1 MISYA
6 PTCQRRSPILNVV
19 LMASLVAA
27 LILLVNALS
36 RNVHGQEVSYER
48 SATVFIKNTG
58 GTGSGVCVS
67 PDGVIVTAAHVINI
81 PAPQKLLTPRGAM
94 TLPTAVEVTFPNR
107 QPESARVLAV
117 SKAGEPTDVAI
128 LKCSGSDYPALR
140 LAEASPAVGE
150 SVVSMGYPAGL
161 FAQLD
166 GRVTFVGL
174 TADKSFDCVTAL
186 GRPQPGHSG
195 GPLIDARG
203 QVVGIACKATLD
215 VVDICGRVKLDEQ
228 IGFYARVES
237 VHQLMATKG
246 IATQFTAANRPQ
258 KRTRSTAK
266 LRVTIWVSKNCKY
279 CPQLKDDVEK
289 RRIKI
294 RGKVLNDIAEITYC
308 DFDAMPQ
315 QAAMAGIVGLPTV
328 ICEDTGERI
337 EGYLNADDFA
347 ARVSVKLGNRL
358 IDTPVDLGPPGLFE
372 PLPNDREPVIPP
384 PEPQPRPAA
393 KSDQAVTPT
402 TIDGTGL
409 RVVLLVKKQDLSFW
423 QGTAAA
429 AAEKFAEAGLKNRI
443 NTALGGKAEIA
454 VCFERTSPGRFADLI
469 KVTGSDKD
477 KNAALIVLAPKT
489 FDGLAG
495 TVASVIEGKLKKVT
509 DGDWKRATVQTIFER
524 EDPEDYDAVIEA
536 LDESEPVDQAGS
548 DSILAFVIT
557 SITSG
562 LAGLREAVLGHK
574 LKVAKA

>member
-1 MISYA
+1 MYFSA

-19 LMASLVAA
+19 LMASLVGA

-36 RNVHGQEVSYER
+36 RTAHGQEISYQR
-48 SATVFIKNTG
+48 SATVFIQNTG

-67 PDGVIVTAAHVINI
+67 PDGVIVTAAHVIYI

-117 SKAGEPTDVAI
+117 SKVGEPTDVAI

-140 LAEASPAVGE
+140 LAEASPAVGD

-166 GRVTFVGL
+166 GRVTYVGM
-174 TADKSFDCVTAL
+174 TDNKSFDCITAL

-203 QVVGIACKATLD
+203 QVVGIACKATID

-258 KRTRSTAK
+258 KRTRSTGK
-266 LRVTIWVSKNCKY
+266 IKVTIWYQKPC
-279 CPQLKDDVEK
+279 
-289 RRIKI
+289 
-294 RGKVLNDIAEITYC
+294 TYC
-308 DFDAMPQ
+308 DSQKLDFDNRKIMIKGRVVNDFVEARWKSIDEFPQ
-315 QAAMAGIVGLPTV
+315 EAAAARIEKVPTTV
-328 ICEDTGERI
+328 FDDTGDRI
-337 EGYLNADDFA
+337 EGYLSADDFA
-347 ARVSVKLGNRL
+347 AKVSVKLGPRL
-358 IDTPVDLGPPGLFE
+358 VDTPVDLGPPGLFE
-372 PLPNDREPVIPP
+372 PLPNEREPVIPP
-384 PEPQPRPAA
+384 PEPQPRPETN
-393 KSDQAVTPT
+393 SDQAATPT

-429 AAEKFAEAGLKNRI
+429 AAEKFAEKGLKNRI
-443 NTALGGKAEIA
+443 NTALDGKAEIV
-454 VCFERTSPGRFADLI
+454 VCFERTSPGRFADLVE
-469 KVTGSDKD
+469 VTGSDKE

-548 DSILAFVIT
+548 DSILAYVIT
-557 SITSG
+557 AITSA
-562 LAGLREAVLGHK
+562 LAGIRDAMLGHK